1 MSGTANETTN
11 ETHSV
16 TIGYLIWI
24 LGFLGAH
31 RFFYGRQISGTI
43 YLLTF
48 GIFFIGWIIDLFLIP
63 SLNRQADFRYQE
75 GPVDYSIAWLLLTYT
90 GILGLHRIYMGK
102 WVSGL
107 LYFITLG
114 LLGVGYV
121 YDFMTLNKQIDLIN
135 SEC

>member
-1 MSGTANETTN
+1 MSNVQYEAAN

-16 TIGYLIWI
+16 AIGYLIWI
-24 LGFLGAH
+24 FGFLGAH
-31 RFFYGRQISGTI
+31 RFYYGRQVSGII

-48 GIFFIGWIIDLFLIP
+48 GIFLIGWIIDLFLIP
-63 SLNRQADFRYQE
+63 SLNRQADFRYQQ
-75 GPVDYSIAWLLLTYT
+75 GPVDYSIAWLLLTFT

-107 LYFITLG
+107 LYFLTLG

-135 SEC
+135 RGD